1 MRSSTAVSYTHLVK
15 NVKGVVVP
23 ATGGLKGI
31 EAAALIGAVG
41 GDSSL
46 ELEVLS
52 NITEEHRRRTK
63 ELMEEGVCTAALL
76 NSTAKLHIVVEMQ
89 KGDQTSKVEVIHTHT
104 GIVRIEKNG
113 EILLRCV

>member
-1 MRSSTAVSYTHLVK
+1 MAIGSVHPSGNIVK

-31 EAAALIGAVG
+31 EAAAIIGAVG

-52 NITEEHRRRTK
+52 KVTEEHRRRTK
-63 ELMEEGVCTAALL
+63 ELMEEGICTAALL
-76 NSTAKLHIVVEMQ
+76 NLSLIHI
-89 KGDQTSKVEVIHTHT
+89 
-104 GIVRIEKNG
+104 
-113 EILLRCV
+113 C